1 MLRIIEDF
9 SAWYMSHKKKHLVIF
24 AFALLLMA
32 ASVFLVPEKTS
43 SRNKSDKEV
52 SFGYPFPFITQ
63 DFSEYDPVAYYQK
76 IQIKKEKLSLA
87 AFSFTNF
94 FVSFVVTAAA
104 VELLIYLL
112 ETADFK
118 IRRLLTAFLKKV

>member
-1 MLRIIEDF
+1 
-9 SAWYMSHKKKHLVIF
+9 
-24 AFALLLMA
+24 MA